1 MYLCSFIEKLNM
13 IKVQNKLTLFFT
25 LVFSTMLLVNNADAQ
40 SANGQVGNVITTAVP
55 TIRITPDARSGGMA
69 ELGVATSPDVN
80 AVYHNA
86 GKLVF
91 NDKEVGIGLSFVP
104 WFRGLGVTDV
114 YLANLSGHYKLDKNQ
129 ALGLQVH
136 YMSFGNIDFTD
147 AQGNATGQGRP
158 REFSIGLGYSR
169 KLSDNL
175 GAGINLKY
183 INSDLASGQILDGT
197 QISKGNAV
205 AADIGFYGKNK
216 LGGNLIS
223 YGAAISNIGSK
234 VSYNKDKSDKDF
246 LPCNLGLGANYTYNV
261 DDYNKVSFGLELNK
275 LLVPTPNYGTD
286 SASILDNIERRA
298 KSPISGI
305 FSSFGDA
312 PGGMSEEMK
321 EFTVSAGA
329 EYWYD
334 NQFAVRAGYF
344 NEARTKGNRKYLTL
358 GLGVKYS
365 VFTFNFA
372 YLVATNGKQSPLNN
386 TMRFS
391 LLFDF
396 SAFEDQE
403 SEKSN
408 F

>member
-1 MYLCSFIEKLNM
+1 MNKI
-13 IKVQNKLTLFFT
+13 QNKLNLF
-25 LVFSTMLLVNNADAQ
+25 LAMLLPLALVSTAKAQ
-40 SANGQVGNVITTAVP
+40 NANGQVGNVITTAVP

-86 GKLVF
+86 GKLIF
-91 NDKEVGIGLSFVP
+91 NEKEVGVGLSFVP

-114 YLANLSGHYKLDKNQ
+114 YLANLSAHYKLDKTQ

-136 YMSFGNIDFTD
+136 YMSFGNIDFTNS
-147 AQGNATGQGRP
+147 QGEPTGQGRP
-158 REFSIGLGYSR
+158 REFSIGFGYSR

-205 AADIGFYGKNK
+205 AADIGFYGKK
-216 LGGNLIS
+216 KMGTGLLG
-223 YGAAISNIGSK
+223 YGVAISNIGSK
-234 VSYNKDKSDKDF
+234 ISYNKDKTDKDF
-246 LPCNLGLGANYTYNV
+246 LPCNLGLGANYTHNV
-261 DDYNKVSFGLELNK
+261 DDYNKISFGLELNK

-286 SASILDNIERRA
+286 SVSILDNAERRA

-312 PGGMSEEMK
+312 PGGMGEEMK

-334 NQFAVRAGYF
+334 NQFAVRAGFF

-358 GLGVKYS
+358 GLGVRYS
-365 VFTFNFA
+365 VFTLNFA
-372 YLVATNGKQSPLNN
+372 YLVPTNGRQSPLNN

-396 SAFEDQE
+396 SAFEDDNAE
-403 SEKSN
+403 PSN